1 MRMQVLAVTMS
12 EAQISKLTEMAKELG
27 MTRSKLVRILT
38 SSGLENLKSYQPET
52 RLLFVKDIINR
63 NEKELQ

>member
-1 MRMQVLAVTMS
+1 MRMQILAVTMD
-12 EAQISKLTEMAKELG
+12 EKQISKLTEMANELG
-27 MTRSKLVRILT
+27 ISRSKLVRILT